1 MLNLAKR
8 RSLHADTRGTALIEF
23 SYTLPVFVFLMLGG
37 MELVS
42 LALAHMKVSAAAE
55 TLADNASRVRVQ
67 MDENDVDQIFLGV
80 EQQGNTIGLK
90 SKGRAILSSIQD
102 NGKSGNANG
111 QYIRWQRCD
120 GAKGAKAPKYG
131 KEGKGQSD
139 NSLKNG
145 IGPTGRE
152 IKPQLGTAIMFAE
165 VAYDYDPVIFPSQWM
180 AREIRYE
187 AAFNVRERTEL
198 GITNVKSKS
207 KKTC

>member
-1 MLNLAKR
+1 MLKFPKR
-8 RSLHADTRGTALIEF
+8 RSLRRETRGAALIEF

-42 LALAHMKVSAAAE
+42 LALAHLKVSSAAE

-67 MDENDVDQIFLGV
+67 MDENDIDQIFMGV
-80 EQQGNTIGLK
+80 DQQGKSIDLK
-90 SKGRAILSSIQD
+90 GKGRAVISSVQD
-102 NGKSGNANG
+102 NGKTGAANG
-111 QYIRWQRCD
+111 QTIRWQRCD
-120 GAKGAKAPKYG
+120 GAKTAKAPKYG

-139 NSLKNG
+139 ASLKNG
-145 IGPTGRE
+145 IGSAGRQ

-165 VAYDYDPVIFPSQWM
+165 VSYDYDPVIFGGLFGQ
-180 AREIRYE
+180 REIRYE

-198 GITNVKSKS
+198 GITNVKSKA